1 MLGNPADLDPI
12 AAIARKH
19 GLWLVE
25 DGCQAAGASYRGRK
39 VGSIGDIGGFSLNFY
54 KTITAG
60 DGGLVVTDDEELY
73 WRAFALHDQGHTPN
87 RTGVQVGE
95 RSIIGFNFRM
105 NELTG
110 AVALAQVRKIDQIT
124 RRLRMNKSRVK
135 DALADADGVSFRR
148 INDPAGECGSL
159 LTLIFPSKERARK
172 VAATL
177 GTTTLDNSGWHVYF
191 NMEHI
196 LAYMHEQGRDCGR
209 GSFPRTDDILER
221 SVNISIRVVDEGS
234 GYGININSSDVEIEK
249 RTVELKRAI
258 GTA

>member
-1 MLGNPADLDPI
+1 MRGVWISQWTVCSIKLICPRFWSTGGPAGYRPTIDPEDIEGRINSRTKAIMPVHMLGNPADLDPI

-25 DGCQAAGASYRGRK
+25 DGCEAAGASYRGRR

-124 RRLRMNKSRVK
+124 SR
-135 DALADADGVSFRR
+135 A
-148 INDPAGECGSL
+148 
-159 LTLIFPSKERARK
+159 
-172 VAATL
+172 
-177 GTTTLDNSGWHVYF
+177 
-191 NMEHI
+191 
-196 LAYMHEQGRDCGR
+196 
-209 GSFPRTDDILER
+209 
-221 SVNISIRVVDEGS
+221 
-234 GYGININSSDVEIEK
+234 
-249 RTVELKRAI
+249 
-258 GTA
+258 GTAAEGRSRGLTISWSGA

>member
-1 MLGNPADLDPI
+1 M
-12 AAIARKH
+12 
-19 GLWLVE
+19 
-25 DGCQAAGASYRGRK
+25 S
-39 VGSIGDIGGFSLNFY
+39 
-54 KTITAG
+54 
-60 DGGLVVTDDEELY
+60 
-73 WRAFALHDQGHTPN
+73 
-87 RTGVQVGE
+87 
-95 RSIIGFNFRM
+95 
-105 NELTG
+105 
-110 AVALAQVRKIDQIT
+110 
-124 RRLRMNKSRVK
+124 
-135 DALADADGVSFRR
+135 
-148 INDPAGECGSL
+148 GSL

-221 SVNISIRVVDEGS
+221 SVNISIGVVDEGS